1 MTYRGETIANRIDSY
16 YYQPKFRKLDQIVEG
31 SRFDVF
37 NLGMLINDI
46 SSGITPKVD
55 GDYYTDSSGIP
66 FLRVQNIVSPDIDLS
81 DSKFIKRE
89 VHENLLRRSRLREGD
104 LVFTITGRIGS
115 VAVVPKNFEGN
126 INQHSVRFHVKEQFL
141 NIEIDPHYVAAFL
154 NSNLGRSLAIK
165 EVTGGTR
172 PALDYKAVKSL
183 KIIVPPPD
191 IQNHI
196 IKIMDA
202 AHVQKKKKE
211 AEASVLLNSIGSYMM
226 EVLGIEI
233 PTVEE
238 RECFLVST
246 GDIKGRIDPSAYRL
260 LKTRSVDAIRFSKY
274 ESTPLKNAAMFR
286 KEVVTEPLELPYVGL
301 ENIESNTGFHV
312 PSTEEKESFNSAF
325 KFYSGD
331 VLFPKLRPYLNKVHL
346 ATFNGVCST
355 EFHVLSGN
363 RLNNLYLVAFLR
375 SKLVVNQA
383 TCLMTGNTHPRLQ
396 TNDVHMLLIP
406 LPPIEIQNRIAQ
418 EVEHRLAKVEE
429 LRQAVD
435 AIVNEAKKEAEQVM
449 LEGVDS

>member
-1 MTYRGETIANRIDSY
+1 MSRLDPNYIKNISNTNHVNTSYPLVPLGSLLSERPMYGANEMAIDGNPRTDVRYVRISDIDNHGILRKEDWKTAKKVDEKYVLGENDILFARSGATVGKTFIYKSEYGDAIFAGYLIR
-16 YYQPKFRKLDQIVEG
+16 F
-31 SRFDVF
+31 RFDETLVNPDFVF
-37 NLGMLINDI
+37 
-46 SSGITPKVD
+46 
-55 GDYYTDSSGIP
+55 YYTLLSRYGLWTQIIQRPSGQP
-66 FLRVQNIVSPDIDLS
+66 
-81 DSKFIKRE
+81 
-89 VHENLLRRSRLREGD
+89 
-104 LVFTITGRIGS
+104 
-115 VAVVPKNFEGN
+115 N
-126 INQHSVRFHVKEQFL
+126 INSTEFKTF
-141 NIEIDPHYVAAFL
+141 EIPL
-154 NSNLGRSLAIK
+154 
-165 EVTGGTR
+165 
-172 PALDYKAVKSL
+172 
-183 KIIVPPPD
+183 PPTE

-196 IKIMDA
+196 VEIMKA
-202 AHVQKKKKE
+202 AYDQKKQKDRE
-211 AEASVLLNSIGSYMM
+211 ADAVLASVNDYVMAI
-226 EVLGIEI
+226 LGIKM

-238 RECFLVST
+238 KRCFLVSA
-246 GDIKGRIDPSAYRL
+246 GGIEGRIDPSAYRL
-260 LKTRSVDAIRFSKY
+260 LKTRTVDAINSSMY
-274 ESTPLKNAAMFR
+274 ESTPLKNAVMFR

-301 ENIESNTGFHV
+301 ENIESNTGFYV

-363 RLNNLYLVAFLR
+363 VLDNLFLFAFLR
-375 SKLVVNQA
+375 SKLVVNQT

-396 TNDVHMLLIP
+396 TNDVHMLPIP

-449 LEGVDS
+449 LDGLTSQNYV